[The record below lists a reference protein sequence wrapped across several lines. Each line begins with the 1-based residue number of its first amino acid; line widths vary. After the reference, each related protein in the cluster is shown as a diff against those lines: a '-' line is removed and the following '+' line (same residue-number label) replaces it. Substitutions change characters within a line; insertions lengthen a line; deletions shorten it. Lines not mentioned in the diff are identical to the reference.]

1 VESSLGLARFY
12 TFDPLWMRTERETD
26 FMKKLV
32 LLAAVGLALAGC
44 QSDSQRDRALVGGG
58 LGAATGAAIGAA
70 ATGDV
75 GGALVGGA
83 IGAAGGAIVGG
94 ATTPKNCVAYDRYGN
109 PYRVACP

>member
-1 VESSLGLARFY
+1 MQKIFV
-12 TFDPLWMRTERETD
+12 
-26 FMKKLV
+26 LV
-32 LLAAVGLALAGC
+32 ASAMLLAAC

-75 GGALVGGA
+75 GGALVGAA
-83 IGAAGGAIVGG
+83 IGGAGGAIAGS
-94 ATTPKNCVAYDRYGN
+94 ATTPKNCVAYDSNGN

>member
-1 VESSLGLARFY
+1 
-12 TFDPLWMRTERETD
+12 
-26 FMKKLV
+26 MKKLV

-70 ATGDV
+70 AGGDA
-75 GGALVGGA
+75 GSAIAGALIGG
-83 IGAAGGAIVGG
+83 AGGAIIGS